1 MKQYRVGIAG
11 YGVVGRRR
19 HQFIN
24 QNSLLNVV
32 SVCDVT
38 MAEGKLEREDV
49 KVYTDYQ
56 KMIKEEKLDILF
68 VCLTNDVAAHAT
80 ILGLKNG
87 CHVFCEK
94 PPGRNLQEVSE
105 VIKTENLNPHLK
117 LKYGFNH
124 RYHDSVREAL
134 KIVKSG
140 EYGKII
146 NIRGVYGKSTIVSV
160 ENGWRANREIA
171 GGGILLDQGIHM
183 VDLIR
188 LFAGEIDEIKSYVSN
203 SYWNLEVEDNAFA
216 LMKSNSGVIIQFQST
231 ATEWRHRFNL
241 QINLEKGTLVL
252 SGILSGSKS
261 YGQETL
267 TIFPQ
272 DIQSGGNPKTET
284 VNYLEDNSWRDE
296 INEFAKCVNEN
307 IPVQTGSSSDAHETL
322 KLVYRIYFEDVEW
335 RNKYNIKVE

>member
-1 MKQYRVGIAG
+1 MRQYRVGIAG
-11 YGVVGRRR
+11 YGVVGKRR
-19 HQFIN
+19 HQYIN
-24 QNSLLNVV
+24 QNPLLNVV

-38 MAEGKLEREDV
+38 LTLDKLEREDV
-49 KVYTDYQ
+49 KIYNDYK
-56 KMIKEEKLDILF
+56 KMINEEKLDVLF
-68 VCLTNDVAAHAT
+68 VCLTNDVAANAT
-80 ILGLKNG
+80 ILGLNQG
-87 CHVFCEK
+87 FHVFCEK
-94 PPGRNLQEVSE
+94 PPGRNLKEVGE
-105 VIKTENLNPHLK
+105 VIATEKLHPNQK

-124 RYHDSVREAL
+124 RYHDSVREAI
-134 KIVKSG
+134 KIVKTG

-146 NIRGVYGKSTIVSV
+146 NIRGVYGKSAIVNV

-188 LFAGEIDEIKSYVSN
+188 LFAGEISEIKSYVSN
-203 SYWNLEVEDNAFA
+203 SYWNLDVEDNAFA
-216 LMKSNSGVIIQFQST
+216 LMKSDSGVIIQFQST

-272 DIQSGGNPKTET
+272 DLESGGNPKIEM

-296 INEFAKCVNEN
+296 INEFAISIHEN
-307 IPVQTGSSSDAHETL
+307 LPVLTGSSLDAYETM
-322 KLVYRIYFEDVEW
+322 KLVYRIYFEDTEW
-335 RNKYNIKVE
+335 RKKHNIIVE

>member
-1 MKQYRVGIAG
+1 MKQYKVGIAG

-24 QNSLLNVV
+24 QNPLLNVV

-38 MAEGKLEREDV
+38 LKEGKLDREEV
-49 KVYTDYQ
+49 KVYSDYK
-56 KMIKEEKLDILF
+56 KMISEEKLDILF
-68 VCLTNDVAAHAT
+68 VCLTNDVAAEAT
-80 ILGLKNG
+80 ILGLNNG

-94 PPGRNLQEVSE
+94 PPGRNLQEVAN
-105 VIKTENLNPHLK
+105 VIATEKVHPELK

-124 RYHDSVREAL
+124 RYHDSVREAI

-140 EYGKII
+140 DYGKII
-146 NIRGVYGKSTIVSV
+146 NVRGVYGKSAIVSV
-160 ENGWRANREIA
+160 ENGWRAKRDIA

-188 LFAGEIDEIKSYVSN
+188 LFAGEIIEIKSYISN

-216 LMKSNSGVIIQFQST
+216 LMKSDSGVIVQFQST

-241 QINLEKGTLVL
+241 QINLEKGTIVL

-267 TIFPQ
+267 TIYPQ
-272 DIQSGGNPKTET
+272 DLESGGNPKTEMI
-284 VNYLEDNSWRDE
+284 NYLEDNSWRDE
-296 INEFAKCVNEN
+296 INEFAKSVNEDLP
-307 IPVQTGSSSDAHETL
+307 ISTGSSTDAYETL
-322 KLVYRIYFEDVEW
+322 KLVYRIYFEDREW
-335 RNKYNIKVE
+335 REKYNIFLH

>member
-80 ILGLKNG
+80 ILGIKNG

-105 VIKTENLNPHLK
+105 VIKTEKLNPHLK

-146 NIRGVYGKSTIVSV
+146 NIRGVYGKSTIVNV

-307 IPVQTGSSSDAHETL
+307 IPVQTGSSSDAYETL

-335 RNKYNIKVE
+335 RNKFNIKVE

>member
-38 MAEGKLEREDV
+38 LEEGKLEREDV
-49 KVYTDYQ
+49 RVYTDYQ
-56 KMIKEEKLDILF
+56 KMIREEKLDILF

-134 KIVKSG
+134 KIVNSG

-146 NIRGVYGKSTIVSV
+146 NIRGVYGKSNIVSV

-267 TIFPQ
+267 TIYPQ

-307 IPVQTGSSSDAHETL
+307 IPVQTGSSSDAYETL
-322 KLVYRIYFEDVEW
+322 KLVYRIYFEDTEW
-335 RNKYNIKVE
+335 RNKFNIKVE